1 MKNEEIAFIAN
12 ENNPL
17 WTDNK
22 FHNNGLDNNFSD
34 LGLGAVTGNPND
46 NGKFKTP
53 SLNLEFTALTCM
65 MEDLYN

>member
-1 MKNEEIAFIAN
+1 MVI

-53 SLNLEFTALTCM
+53 SFEEFRIYSSLHA
-65 MEDLYN
+65 